1 MGEKNGS
8 SALMRIEQ
16 FNDNETEQVWEL
28 FKNEFQNASRQLDG
42 ELGWMLVSG
51 ALSIEDVNK
60 QMPKEF
66 VAKLVADV
74 AMSANSTVPFSASW
88 ISNGDLTG
96 GQLTDAGVLLLR
108 AACHQILAAYC
119 DVLQDQLLHPE
130 SEALRKLTELV
141 RDDSRTAV
149 PEFFKQMQERAPVLS
164 DYL

>member
-74 AMSANSTVPFSASW
+74 AMSASSTVPFAASW

-96 GQLTDAGVLLLR
+96 GQLTVAD
-108 AACHQILAAYC
+108 
-119 DVLQDQLLHPE
+119 
-130 SEALRKLTELV
+130 
-141 RDDSRTAV
+141 
-149 PEFFKQMQERAPVLS
+149 
-164 DYL
+164 